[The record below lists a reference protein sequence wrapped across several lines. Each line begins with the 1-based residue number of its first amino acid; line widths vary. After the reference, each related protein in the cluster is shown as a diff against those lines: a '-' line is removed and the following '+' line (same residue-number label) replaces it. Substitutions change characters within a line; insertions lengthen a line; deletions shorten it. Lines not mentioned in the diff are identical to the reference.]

1 LDCCCSFHVLVPLV
15 SSHSELTS
23 ETTNPCI
30 HFGST
35 TCTMDRPSARPLP
48 KQDNTTQKNADR
60 HILLTRAG
68 FESTTSLFEQSK
80 TYVTYTVRELGPAGL
95 TGFNPKVI
103 FPSLF
108 VSFLFN
114 DVSSVTQVID
124 R

>member
-1 LDCCCSFHVLVPLV
+1 
-15 SSHSELTS
+15 
-23 ETTNPCI
+23 
-30 HFGST
+30 
-35 TCTMDRPSARPLP
+35 
-48 KQDNTTQKNADR
+48 
-60 HILLTRAG
+60 
-68 FESTTSLFEQSK
+68 
-80 TYVTYTVRELGPAGL
+80 VTYTVRELGPAGL